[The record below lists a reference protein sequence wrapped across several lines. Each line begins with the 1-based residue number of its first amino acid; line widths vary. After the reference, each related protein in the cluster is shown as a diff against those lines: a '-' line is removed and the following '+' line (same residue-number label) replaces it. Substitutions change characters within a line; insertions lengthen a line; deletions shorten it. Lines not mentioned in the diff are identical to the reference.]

1 MHQKPHS
8 KGTGGAYSA
17 SKQLKYNNE
26 NKDNHAVSG
35 LGLHSGMTRGGVA
48 GGRHS
53 PGEGNRVLTR
63 REFIS

>member
-48 GGRHS
+48 ATAGLGGGKDS
-53 PGEGNRVLTR
+53 ER
-63 REFIS
+63 RMLHH